1 MPESVGGS
9 MGIPSTGLLDGA
21 EPTGVVVDPV
31 GLSVAGI
38 MVALVGL
45 PATGEFV
52 GAAVIGTLVG
62 LLVDSTGDRVG
73 ATFAAGGPV
82 AVIPPPSAGEA
93 VGVCKILISVSDRR
107 LTKPS
112 KLSNGSE
119 LPTSLFGA
127 TVEEEILLEGT
138 IKRLRKRFWP
148 FFRRS
153 APAVEPRKGST
164 YRTEESFIFSV

>member
-21 EPTGVVVDPV
+21 ESTGVVVDPV

-52 GAAVIGTLVG
+52 GAAVIGTLV
-62 LLVDSTGDRVG
+62 DSTGDSVG

-119 LPTSLFGA
+119 LPTSLFDA

-138 IKRLRKRFWP
+138 IKRLRKRFGP

-164 YRTEESFIFSV
+164 NRTVESFIFSF